1 MAFNDVYLRQVN
13 LLLRAMPFIA
23 REDSFALK
31 GGTAINLFVRDLPRL
46 SVDIDLT
53 YLPVLNRSRSLGAID
68 KAMKRVAERVEKGI
82 RGSRITTSASEG
94 AVTKLF
100 IREQGVQIT
109 VEVTPVLRGCAYE
122 PELRSVSPAVEDRF
136 GFAEIQVLSFPDLYA
151 GKIVAALDRQH
162 PRDLFDVRALLANE
176 GISAEL
182 RAAFIVYL
190 LSHTRPMAEVL
201 AARPKDIASAFANS
215 FDGMTEEPVAFED
228 LLQARTGIVGAI
240 VGNMPEA
247 HRRFLVS
254 FEAGE
259 PDWSLLPIPK
269 LDRLPAV
276 KWRQQNLATLTRNKR
291 IDLVAQLEAVLGQQP
306 RPAQWTL
313 LPEPSAPP
321 RKKLR
326 KRSGNAR

>member
-1 MAFNDVYLRQVN
+1 MAFNEIYLRQVT
-13 LLLRAMPFIA
+13 LLLRAIPFIA

-82 RGSRITTSASEG
+82 RGSRITTSATES

-100 IREQGVQIT
+100 VRERDVQIT

-122 PELRSVSPAVEDRF
+122 PDLRGVSAAVEERF
-136 GFAEIQVLSFPDLYA
+136 GFAEIQVLSFADLYA

-162 PRDLFDVRALLANE
+162 PRDLFDVRALLGNE
-176 GISAEL
+176 GISDAL

-201 AARPKDIASAFANS
+201 AARPKDIASAYANS
-215 FDGMTEEPVAFED
+215 FEGMTEEPVPLDD
-228 LLQARTGIVGAI
+228 LLAARTAIVDAI
-240 VGNMPEA
+240 VGNMPA
-247 HRRFLVS
+247 KHRSFLVS

-259 PDWSLLPIPK
+259 PDWSLLAIPK
-269 LDRLPAV
+269 VERLPAV
-276 KWRQQNLATLTRNKR
+276 RWRQENLAKLTKNKR

-313 LPEPSAPP
+313 LPEPSALI
-321 RKKLR
+321 KKQR
-326 KRSGNAR
+326 KRTRKAR